1 MLGIIIAN
9 WNGEKIIDKCL
20 QSLVEQD
27 YKNFKVYIIDNASKD
42 KSIEIIER
50 YSKEI
55 NIQLTKLDYNSGFA
69 VANNIGIKQAID
81 DGC

>member
-9 WNGEKIIDKCL
+9 WNGEKIVDKCL

-50 YSKEI
+50 YS
-55 NIQLTKLDYNSGFA
+55 
-69 VANNIGIKQAID
+69 
-81 DGC
+81 